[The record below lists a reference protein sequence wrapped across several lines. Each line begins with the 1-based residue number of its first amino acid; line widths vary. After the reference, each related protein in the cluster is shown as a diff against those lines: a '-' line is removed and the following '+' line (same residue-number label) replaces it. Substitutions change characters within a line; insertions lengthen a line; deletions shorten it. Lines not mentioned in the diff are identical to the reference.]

1 MRYYIYSLK
10 FLTPVHFGNTA
21 DGGTLENVALSFS
34 SDSFFSALC
43 NEAVIAPEFL
53 QSFIM
58 AIKEGAIR
66 LSSLFPYLDR
76 EEETGQWEYY
86 VPRPIRMEAR
96 PVVLRSFQ
104 ETKQEATR
112 RKAMKKVAYVRASFL
127 AEAKEKHTEDE
138 MLDLPEFGAFETLG
152 KVNRRV
158 DPGLPYFVSTYRFAP
173 QAGLYFIAAFDETA
187 DALEEPFDALMEQLG
202 YSGIGGERSSGCGKF
217 ELADDKEELYAGECI
232 YDDTEA
238 IMTMLT
244 AEKAD
249 YYMNVSSLVPMAE
262 EVASMAEGTYKL
274 RKRSG
279 FVSSPQLTNFV
290 KRNSYY
296 SILEGSC
303 FTQPLSGKVLEIS
316 VPGLSHPVYRNG
328 QGLCM
333 GVKRH
338 D

>member
-34 SDSFFSALC
+34 SDSLFSALC
-43 NEAVIAPEFL
+43 NETAIAPEFL

-58 AIKEGAIR
+58 AVKEGTIR
-66 LSSLFPYLDR
+66 LSSLFPFYNR
-76 EEETGQWEYY
+76 EDTTGQWEYY

-112 RKAMKKVAYVRASFL
+112 RKAMKKVTYVRASFL
-127 AEAKEKHTEDE
+127 AGEKEAHAEDE
-138 MLDLPEFGAFETLG
+138 MMDLPEFGAFGTTEKL
-152 KVNRRV
+152 NRRV
-158 DPGLPYFVSTYRFAP
+158 DPGLPYFVSTYSFSP
-173 QAGLYFIAAFDETA
+173 QAGLYFIVAFDESS
-187 DALEEPFDALMEQLG
+187 DALEEPFDELVEQLG

-244 AEKAD
+244 AETAD
-249 YYMNVSSLVPMAE
+249 YYMNVASLVPAAE

-279 FVSSPQLTNFV
+279 FVSSPQLTNFI

-296 SILEGSC
+296 SVVEGSC
-303 FTQPLSGKVLEIS
+303 FTRPLSGKMLEFA
-316 VPGLSHPVYRNG
+316 VPGLPHPVYRNG
-328 QGLCM
+328 RGLFM
-333 GVKRH
+333 GVCH
-338 D
+338 E